1 MSAWG
6 TLVFE
11 VMSQQT
17 PIPRVQP
24 IWVQWMERWPTPA
37 DLAAAS
43 PAEVLVAWDRLGYPS
58 RALRLRECAEA
69 IATSYEG
76 EVPSSYEELLGL
88 PGIGPYTASAVA
100 SFSYHQPVPVL
111 DTNIRRVLGRVLDGV
126 ERPPASAPGRVEV
139 ARAAA
144 LVPADGDEAAAW
156 NVSIMELGALVC
168 TARSPLCQACPVDEV
183 CAWRAAGYPAAP
195 GKKRTQAWAGTDRQA
210 RGRVM
215 AALRAAHQKLEAWD
229 EDGRSGLGEG
239 PRSGL
244 GEDGRSGLG
253 EGPRSGLGEDGRS
266 GLAEGPRSAV
276 PNVGITMEQ
285 ALKAATLPGADPTQA
300 QRVLEGLLRDGLVSQ
315 SPDGWIHL
323 PR

>member
-1 MSAWG
+1 MSEHAQLLREAIISWYDHNGRDLPMRSPSVSAWG

-11 VMSQQT
+11 VMSHQT

-24 IWVQWMERWPTPA
+24 IWLRWMERWPTPT

-69 IATSYEG
+69 IVASYAG
-76 EVPSSYEELLGL
+76 KVPASYDELVAL

-100 SFSYHQPVPVL
+100 SFSYHLPVPVL

-126 ERPPASAPGRVEV
+126 ERPPASAPGRAEV

-144 LVPADGDEAAAW
+144 LVPTDGDEAAAW
-156 NVSIMELGALVC
+156 NVSVMELGALVC

-195 GKKRTQAWAGTDRQA
+195 GKKKTQAWVGTDRQA

-215 AALRAAHQKLEAWD
+215 AALRAAHQEAEAGLPGGGGAFSGD
-229 EDGRSGLGEG
+229 EG
-239 PRSGL
+239 
-244 GEDGRSGLG
+244 
-253 EGPRSGLGEDGRS
+253 
-266 GLAEGPRSAV
+266 
-276 PNVGITMEQ
+276 GITMSQ
-285 ALKAATLPGADPTQA
+285 ALEAATLPDAEPAQA
-300 QRVLEGLLRDGLVSQ
+300 QRVVEGLVRDGLVSRGAE
-315 SPDGWIHL
+315 GWLHL